1 MASWTQKSLTLTIGG
16 AALGL
21 CLLAGGGIYYTDDL
35 IAEVDAQAVDKQS
48 AIDKAASRIRQVPSL
63 ERDVII
69 LRENLG
75 EYVKILPDQ
84 KELTD
89 FVRMLNQ
96 FNRQSGVKSSSLVN
110 TQRTTSKT
118 ERFTPIEY
126 KYEMT
131 ATLWQVMKFM
141 NLVENFERFVS
152 ITDFTITSGSKNGKV
167 QVRDGDVVHNVQMTL
182 QTYAYNGKAD
192 AKDVQIPDYQKLR
205 EELREEIWKR
215 MQAIRLDRYEHRG
228 EQGRRDVMVDPRD
241 RGDVNGSGPSQEE
254 QREALDRNIDALARL
269 REMQDKIGKQNI
281 TLFEQ
286 YSLEKKLKEGVDKLA
301 LQIEAE
307 SSIVTFPPLRLRWS
321 REVVAP
327 FGELRTAVIVGKDA
341 AQPKDPY
348 LPESELRQLVADLT
362 SDCNNGQL
370 EQAKS
375 RYEIVMQRIAVP
387 ETDARY
393 PLALAAKAW
402 HYKAITALDFKALDL
417 KVQGIVVNPTGRSGV
432 LLNGETYEEGEYVSE
447 DLLVKQVA
455 EEQIWFVFRGL
466 TLVRTM

>member
-1 MASWTQKSLTLTIGG
+1 MPSWTQKSLMMTLGG
-16 AALGL
+16 AAFGL
-21 CLLAGGGIYYTDDL
+21 CLLAAGGIYYTDEMV
-35 IAEVDAQAVDKQS
+35 AEIDAQVVGKQS
-48 AIDKAASRIRQVPSL
+48 AIEKAGARLRQIPSL

-110 TQRTTSKT
+110 TQRQAAKND
-118 ERFTPIEY
+118 RFTPIEY
-126 KYEMT
+126 TYEMT

-152 ITDFTITSGSKNGKV
+152 ITDFSIQSGSKNGKV
-167 QVRDGDVVHNVQMTL
+167 QMRDGDVVHTVQMTL

-192 AKDVQIPDYQKLR
+192 AKEVQIPDYQKIR

-228 EQGRRDVMVDPRD
+228 ERGRRDVLVDPRD
-241 RGDVNGSGPSQEE
+241 RGDANNPGPSQEE
-254 QREALDRNIDALARL
+254 QREALERNIDAIARL
-269 REMQDKIGKQNI
+269 REIQDKIGKQNI

-286 YSLEKKLKEGVDKLA
+286 YSLEKNLKDGVDRLA
-301 LQIEAE
+301 IQIEAE
-307 SSIVTFPPLRLRWS
+307 SALVSFPPLRLRWS
-321 REVVAP
+321 REVVAS
-327 FGELRTAVIVGKDA
+327 FAELRNSVIVGKET

-348 LPESELRQLVADLT
+348 LPEAEMKQLIADLT

-375 RYEIVMQRIAVP
+375 RYEIVVQRIAVP
-387 ETDARY
+387 DADPRY

-417 KVQGIVVNPTGRSGV
+417 KVQGIVVNPVGRSGV

-447 DLLVKQVA
+447 DLLVKQVE

>member
-1 MASWTQKSLTLTIGG
+1 MATWTQKKLTLAIGG
-16 AALGL
+16 SALGL
-21 CLLAGGGIYYTDDL
+21 CLLAAGGIYYTEEL
-35 IAEVDAQAVDKQS
+35 VAEVESQVTDKQA
-48 AIDKAASRIRQVPSL
+48 AIDKAQGRIQQIGNL
-63 ERDVII
+63 ERDVVI

-110 TQRTTSKT
+110 TQRQTAKND
-118 ERFTPIEY
+118 RFTPIEY
-126 KYEMT
+126 TYEMT

-152 ITDFTITSGSKNGKV
+152 ITDFRITSGGKGGKV
-167 QVRDGDVVHNVQMTL
+167 QMRDGDVVHNVSMTL
-182 QTYAYNGKAD
+182 QTYSYNGKID
-192 AKDVQIPDYQKLR
+192 AKDVQIPDGQKLR
-205 EELREEIWKR
+205 EQLREEIYKR
-215 MQAIRLDRYEHRG
+215 MQAIRIDRYEHRG

-241 RGDVNGSGPSQEE
+241 RGDANSVGPSQDE
-254 QREALDRNIDALARL
+254 QREAVERNIEAIARL
-269 REMQDKIGKQNI
+269 QEIRDKIGKQDT

-286 YSLEKKLKEGVDKLA
+286 YSLEKSLKDGIDKLGT
-301 LQIEAE
+301 QIEAE
-307 SSIVTFPPLRLRWS
+307 SSLVSFPPLRLRWS

-327 FGELRTAVIVGKDA
+327 FNDLRNAVIAGKEA
-341 AQPKDPY
+341 TQPKDPY
-348 LPESELRQLVADLT
+348 LPESEMRQLVADLT
-362 SDCNNGQL
+362 ADCNNGQL
-370 EQAKS
+370 EQARS
-375 RYEIVMQRIAVP
+375 RYEIVMPRIAVP

-402 HYKAITALDFKALDL
+402 HVKATTAMDFKALEL
-417 KVQGIVVNPTGRSGV
+417 KVQGIVVNPDGRSGV
-432 LLNGETYEEGEYVSE
+432 LLNGETYEEGEYVSDE
-447 DLLVKQVA
+447 LLVKQVE

>member
-1 MASWTQKSLTLTIGG
+1 MASWTQKKLTLAIGG
-16 AALGL
+16 SALGL
-21 CLLAGGGIYYTDDL
+21 CLLAGGGIYYTEEL
-35 IAEVDAQAVDKQS
+35 IAEIDAQVVDKEA
-48 AIDKAASRIRQVPSL
+48 AIAKSDARIRQVPNL

-110 TQRTTSKT
+110 TQRQGGKN

-126 KYEMT
+126 TYEMT

-141 NLVENFERFVS
+141 NLVENFERFVG
-152 ITDFTITSGSKNGKV
+152 ITEFSITSGSKGNKV
-167 QVRDGDVVHNVQMTL
+167 QTRDGDVVHTVKMTL
-182 QTYAYNGKAD
+182 QTYAYNGKVD
-192 AKDVQIPDYQKLR
+192 AKDVEIPEHQKLR
-205 EELREEIWKR
+205 EQLREEIYKR

-228 EQGRRDVMVDPRD
+228 EQGRRDVLVDPRD
-241 RGDVNGSGPSQEE
+241 RGDVNAAGPSQEE
-254 QREALDRNIDALARL
+254 QREALERNIDALARL
-269 REMQDKIGKQNI
+269 REIQDKIGRANT

-286 YSLEKKLKEGVDKLA
+286 YSLEKNLKEGIDKFGA
-301 LQIEAE
+301 QIETE
-307 SSIVTFPPLRLRWS
+307 SALVSFPPLRLRWS

-327 FGELRTAVIVGKDA
+327 YNELRNAVLVGKESN
-341 AQPKDPY
+341 QPKDPY
-348 LPESELRQLVADLT
+348 LPESEMRQLVADLT
-362 SDCNNGQL
+362 TDCHNGQL
-370 EQAKS
+370 DQARS
-375 RYEIVMQRIAVP
+375 RYELVMQRIAVP

-402 HYKAITALDFKALDL
+402 HVKAITAIDFKALDL
-417 KVQGIVVNPTGRSGV
+417 KVQGVVVNPDGRSGV
-432 LLNGETYEEGEYVSE
+432 LLNGETYEEGEYVSDE
-447 DLLVKQVA
+447 LLVKQVQ